1 MIRRAAAA
9 LLLCLIGVLTAAPAI
24 AQTSPLEAI
33 RERGV
38 VNIGVKTDYG
48 LFGRFDAA
56 GQIVGFE
63 PELAIALAQRIGA
76 QANLVSVTSGNRV
89 QRLQDGTVDIVIA
102 TLGDTQAR
110 RKIATLIEPN
120 YYASGINILMPL
132 NSRVSDWANLRGQTV
147 CATQGHF
154 ANRIMAERY
163 LLTLRTFNTNR
174 DAQLA
179 LRNGTCVGWLHD
191 ETLLASELAEGGW
204 AGYGMRLRPVLQA
217 PWAIAISAA
226 ARGSDLERVV
236 SDTIAD
242 WHRTGFLIRME
253 RAHGIQ
259 PSAFLQQTSALW
271 RRTRADGSH
280 LCQRLPNGQW
290 PEECRNQALIAS
302 TDASGLLRLGL
313 LLRERTDID
322 LSFVYDRYDRTTFLN
337 GIATTLVLV
346 VSCIVGG
353 FAVGIAGALL
363 IARRIPLLSNGVRG
377 LLTFS
382 RMTPPLLQMYM
393 LFFGV
398 GAVLGTQYGI
408 VLDALFVG
416 VLCLSLYA
424 GAANAYALM
433 DAAELLFARIPGFRL
448 SIATLPRALRLAKGP
463 IACSLVNAVKATGM
477 ASAIAVP
484 EIISASTAIMA
495 EDNNE
500 TVLMN
505 LLMFVYFLLVLAVI
519 RALDALQRR
528 YASD

>member
-1 MIRRAAAA
+1 
-9 LLLCLIGVLTAAPAI
+9 
-24 AQTSPLEAI
+24 
-33 RERGV
+33 
-38 VNIGVKTDYG
+38 
-48 LFGRFDAA
+48 
-56 GQIVGFE
+56 
-63 PELAIALAQRIGA
+63 
-76 QANLVSVTSGNRV
+76 
-89 QRLQDGTVDIVIA
+89 
-102 TLGDTQAR
+102 
-110 RKIATLIEPN
+110 
-120 YYASGINILMPL
+120 
-132 NSRVSDWANLRGQTV
+132 
-147 CATQGHF
+147 
-154 ANRIMAERY
+154 
-163 LLTLRTFNTNR
+163 
-174 DAQLA
+174 
-179 LRNGTCVGWLHD
+179 
-191 ETLLASELAEGGW
+191 
-204 AGYGMRLRPVLQA
+204 VLQA

-463 IACSLVNAVKATGM
+463 IAASLVDAVKATGM